1 MPVEL
6 CEINDLEKNLLD
18 EIFKALGLGYSN
30 PLRPFI
36 EPLFS
41 PAARRFAKLAVSFDH
56 DVNNYNFNNAARRL
70 LPIFTR
76 EVRAYGAE
84 NIPTIGPLLI
94 VSNHPGTVDGLVIA
108 SQLPRPDLKIITSGF
123 PFIRNLA
130 ATAKHLIY
138 SSFDTFERMKVVR
151 AAIRHLRDG
160 GAVLIFPSGGI
171 DPDPA
176 VMPGALAELETW
188 SPSLNVILRQVPSA
202 RVLITM
208 VSGVLH
214 PGWIHSPII
223 KIRNGRRN
231 QQRAAEFFQIIQQLL
246 FPNSL
251 QINPSVYFAKP
262 MNFTLQ
268 NDGSRLIDLIAAAKT
283 HLITFK
289 EQE

>member
-1 MPVEL
+1 LNRVK
-6 CEINDLEKNLLD
+6 INDLEKNLLD
-18 EIFKALGLGYSN
+18 EIFKALGLGYSH
-30 PLRPFI
+30 PLRPLI

-41 PAARRFAKLAVSFDH
+41 LAAHRFAKLAVSFDH
-56 DVNNYNFNNAARRL
+56 DVNNYNFNNAARRI

-84 NIPTIGPLLI
+84 NIPTVGPLLI

-108 SQLPRPDLKIITSGF
+108 SQLPRPDLKIITSGV

-130 ATAKHLIY
+130 ATANHLIY

-176 VMPGALAELETW
+176 VMPGALTELETW
-188 SPSLNVILRQVPSA
+188 SPSLDVILRQVPSTW
-202 RVLITM
+202 VLITI

-214 PGWIHSPII
+214 PGWVHSPIV
-223 KIRNGRRN
+223 KIHSGRRD
-231 QQRAAEFFQIIQQLL
+231 QQRAAEFFQIIHQML
-246 FPNSL
+246 FPNNLLVS
-251 QINPSVYFAKP
+251 PSVYFAKP
-262 MNFTLQ
+262 MSFALQ
-268 NDGSRLIDLIAAAKT
+268 NDGSLPELIAAAKT
-283 HLITFK
+283 HLNTFK
-289 EQE
+289 E